1 MAKKQTTAP
10 ETGLEEFND
19 SLTRMTSK
27 VEENKKMVMVCTLV
41 VLAIAAVILAYVY
54 FFRTPGIQRANDQI
68 GAADLVLAQG
78 NDSTALAQYRDI
90 ADNSSYQAA
99 NRAALQTA
107 ILLYRAGNYEEALR
121 YAQQYDQKDNIIG
134 AAAYSLQGDCLVN
147 LDRLPEAE
155 KAFREAIR
163 TSDHNPAYT
172 PFFMLKLA
180 RVYRAQANFTAEAEL
195 LQELVTEY
203 PLYGQEHNIDVQKLL
218 DRAQLQMEA
227 Q

>member
-1 MAKKQTTAP
+1 MAKQNTNAP
-10 ETGLEEFND
+10 ETGLQEVND
-19 SLTRMTSK
+19 SLTRMTQK

-54 FFRTPGIQRANDQI
+54 FFRTPGIQKANDQI
-68 GAADLVLAQG
+68 GAADLELAQG

-107 ILLYRAGNYEEALR
+107 ILLYRDGNYEEALK
-121 YAQQYDQKDNIIG
+121 YADQYDTKDNVIG
-134 AAAYSLQGDCLVN
+134 AAAYSLKGDCLVN
-147 LDRLPEAE
+147 LDRLPEAAD
-155 KAFREAIR
+155 AFREAIR

-172 PFFMLKLA
+172 PFFMMKLA
-180 RVYRAQANFTAEAEL
+180 RVYRAQQDYTQEAEV
-195 LQELVTEY
+195 LQELITDY
-203 PLYGQEHNIDVQKLL
+203 PLYGQQHNIDVQKLL

-227 Q
+227 K